1 MIESKKNTLKM
12 TAIVVAITIVSNVLV
27 TLALQMIMMTPSDTT
42 AFAQKTGAKL
52 KTTNTVIKATNV
64 ANVIALCEPN
74 NKLLSGGYTIGDLSR
89 MISDFND
96 LRIYDSRPIRT
107 QSGQEGWLI
116 SAFNPERQERYF
128 SVHAWCTS

>member
-1 MIESKKNTLKM
+1 
-12 TAIVVAITIVSNVLV
+12 
-27 TLALQMIMMTPSDTT
+27 
-42 AFAQKTGAKL
+42 
-52 KTTNTVIKATNV
+52 
-64 ANVIALCEPN
+64 
-74 NKLLSGGYTIGDLSR
+74 